1 MTTDSLTEKYETIS
15 IKFKV
20 CLSQL
25 IAKIA
30 QTAKL
35 KANQTLF
42 DRTFFKFDLNFF
54 DQKI

>member
-1 MTTDSLTEKYETIS
+1 MTTDSLIEKYETIS

-20 CLSQL
+20 CVSQL

-30 QTAKL
+30 QTKKL

-42 DRTFFKFDLNFF
+42 DRTFFKFDINLF